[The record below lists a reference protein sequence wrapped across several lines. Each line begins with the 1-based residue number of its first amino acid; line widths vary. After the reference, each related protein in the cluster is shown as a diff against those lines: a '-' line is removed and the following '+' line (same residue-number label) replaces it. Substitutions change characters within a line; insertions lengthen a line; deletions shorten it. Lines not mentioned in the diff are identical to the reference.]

1 MRRVDGWGHTPYSV
15 RLAFSAQIER
25 YLGPSISSPAA
36 MRWKAIIATDAT
48 VDNRSSAV
56 LGGEEGAEETRGGAE
71 RDAWKSAP
79 NRVSGLQGCSDQI
92 GMQGSRN
99 GCTASSSQE
108 AVTECATALA
118 TFSVFSRIASR
129 VSRVY
134 AVASPTRGVYMDLGC
149 DTGDTAAV
157 RV

>member
-56 LGGEEGAEETRGGAE
+56 RGEEGAEETRGGAE
-71 RDAWKSAP
+71 REGEGSEGAGGAAGVRHMSGAGTGGASLSFT
-79 NRVSGLQGCSDQI
+79 RLSGLGGGLGAGLGGVATNAVGMFVATEQGV
-92 GMQGSRN
+92 G
-99 GCTASSSQE
+99 
-108 AVTECATALA
+108 
-118 TFSVFSRIASR
+118 
-129 VSRVY
+129 
-134 AVASPTRGVYMDLGC
+134 
-149 DTGDTAAV
+149 AAV
-157 RV
+157 RCR